1 MAHLRNVGAIRVF
14 SRFCRSNDMHVLV
27 VVPSRFTSSKSAPP
41 SLFHHHPRSSS
52 LAHLLDADIASDTS
66 RHPGHHAR
74 PGGPDCVA
82 AYIHWSDSPVPK
94 LLRFVQ
100 NHIHH
105 VFASAP
111 SRRPGRLRG
120 RTVLMATGGVVA
132 GRRRQHRHQV
142 EYGKPRG
149 SPIDD
154 SGPGG

>member
-1 MAHLRNVGAIRVF
+1 MLGQ
-14 SRFCRSNDMHVLV
+14 
-27 VVPSRFTSSKSAPP
+27 SASFPDFVDP
-41 SLFHHHPRSSS
+41 TTCMYLSSS
-52 LAHLLDADIASDTS
+52 HLVSPLQS
-66 RHPGHHAR
+66 RHPHRCFTTILAPAAWHIFSMRTSPQTRRGTLGIMR
-74 PGGPDCVA
+74 GRGGPDCVA